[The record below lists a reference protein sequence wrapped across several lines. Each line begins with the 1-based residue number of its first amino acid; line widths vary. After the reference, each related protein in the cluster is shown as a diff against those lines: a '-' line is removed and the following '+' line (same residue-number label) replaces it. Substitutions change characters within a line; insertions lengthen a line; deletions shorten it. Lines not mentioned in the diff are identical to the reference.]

1 MSSRYFWVLVGLVCL
16 GASFAGYRLA
26 AVRYSRPSVPDYG
39 TWLPQPRPLGRFALT
54 DSRGRSF
61 NQNDLAGHL
70 TLMYFGYTR
79 CADECPDT
87 LALLARVAHRVAR
100 VPLQVLFVSVDPR
113 HDSPAVLAAYLDR
126 FNRSFIGLTGAPRQ
140 VRRLSARLGV
150 ARGKL
155 ALPGGGT
162 TFAHTVALFLL
173 DGRGREVAVFTAPF
187 SARRL
192 AAVLRSGAERLL
204 VLG

>member
-16 GASFAGYRLA
+16 GAGFAGYRLA
-26 AVRYSRPSVPDYG
+26 AVRYSRASVPTYG
-39 TWLPQPRPLGRFALT
+39 TWLPQPRALGRFALI

-61 NQNDLAGHL
+61 DQNDLSGHL

-87 LALLARVAHRVAR
+87 LALLARVAQRVAR
-100 VPLQVLFVSVDPR
+100 LPLQVLFVSVDPR
-113 HDSPAVLAAYLDR
+113 HDTPAVLARYLAR
-126 FNRSFIGLTGAPRQ
+126 FNPSFIGLTGAPGQ
-140 VRRLSARLGV
+140 LGRLSARLGV

-155 ALPGGGT
+155 VLPGGGT
-162 TFAHTVALFLL
+162 TFEHTVALFLL
-173 DGRGREVAVFTAPF
+173 DGRGREVAVFTAPI

-192 AAVLRSGAERLL
+192 AAALKSSAERLL
-204 VLG
+204 IHG

>member
-16 GASFAGYRLA
+16 GAGFAGYRLA
-26 AVRYSRPSVPDYG
+26 AVRYSRARVPTYG
-39 TWLPQPRPLGRFALT
+39 TWLPEPRALGPFTLT

-61 NQNDLAGHL
+61 DQNDLAGHL

-87 LALLARVAHRVAR
+87 LALLRRVAQQVAQL
-100 VPLQVLFVSVDPR
+100 PLQVLFVSVDPR
-113 HDSPAVLAAYLDR
+113 HDTPRTLAAYLDR
-126 FNRSFIGLTGAPRQ
+126 FNPSFIGLTGAPR
-140 VRRLSARLGV
+140 RIGRLEARLGV

-155 ALPGGGT
+155 VLPGGGT
-162 TFAHTVALFLL
+162 TFEHTVAVFLL
-173 DGRGREVAVFTAPF
+173 DGRGREVAVFTAPI

-192 AAVLRSGAERLL
+192 AAVLQSSAERLL
-204 VLG
+204 IHG